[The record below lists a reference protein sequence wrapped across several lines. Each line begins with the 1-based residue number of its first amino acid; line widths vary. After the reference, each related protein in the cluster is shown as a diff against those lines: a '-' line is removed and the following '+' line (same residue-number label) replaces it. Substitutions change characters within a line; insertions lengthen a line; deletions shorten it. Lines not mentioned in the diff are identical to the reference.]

1 MGPEYARL
9 AGLQGAITII
19 GATMTCFMVNP
30 PTAKSFAF
38 GSSVALASTMF
49 LAWRLYQGERQ
60 QKSDAAWCLRQAYRT
75 AIERFAGVIFL
86 LAVGFKLLNLAP
98 LWMLAG
104 FVVGQS
110 AWLLVPVW
118 MKLRTT
124 K

>member
-1 MGPEYARL
+1 MRPEYVRL

-19 GATMTCFMVNP
+19 GAVITYFLVTP

-38 GSSVALASTMF
+38 GSSVALMSTMF
-49 LAWRLYQGERQ
+49 LAWRLRQGEHREGLG
-60 QKSDAAWCLRQAYRT
+60 AEWYLRQAYRT

-86 LAVGFKLLNLAP
+86 LATGFKLLNLAP

-110 AWLLVPVW
+110 AWLAIPVW